1 LTITSI
7 AGLSAS
13 LSDLQNQINTND
25 TDISSINTTLD
36 NHNTRINSNDTD
48 IDNINATL
56 NNHNNRILSNDT
68 DIDNINTTLSDHDTR
83 ITTNKNSIDTINNT
97 TIPTLRNTIEDTL
110 NDHDTRILENL
121 NSILNI
127 NALLAS
133 DDTALDELQ
142 EIVNFI
148 KLNRADLDSLTVESI
163 AGLVDRLTNLQSQ
176 IDGNDTDI
184 DNINTTLSDHDTR
197 IGNNDTDIDNIN
209 DTLSDHNTRISS
221 NDTDISSINTTL
233 NNHNARINSN
243 DVDISSI
250 NTTLSDH
257 DTRILE
263 NLNSINVINNSTIPD
278 LQNDITNTLNDHN
291 TRILE
296 NLNSI
301 LNINALLAS
310 DDTALDELQEIVNFI
325 KLNRADLD
333 SLTITSIAGLSASLS
348 DLQNQINTNDTDI
361 STINTKLVTTST
373 LNTLQ
378 KITDYITTTRAYA
391 NNANSKI
398 DGLLGSKSLL
408 HATDPL
414 RVSGNYI
421 YLYRADGTYDR
432 IYVNMS
438 AITTVSSSFGVKGYM
453 RLSNNFI
460 IQWGTDIPG
469 EDVWWNYN
477 FPLTFPHAARSIV
490 ASGKEGYTSTNTEVQ
505 ASIIDQARYRLRAN
519 TYHNRYVHWIA
530 IGY

>member
-1 LTITSI
+1 MTQDVEYRLQEMKKYVQGMCYPFFQNYKRIVDSQIASVTETLDEIRNSGLVEINENIGELEDRADATEIAINQLNSSLTNLKEVTVPDINNRVIEIDEVKIPSLKTRATNLEFKVSDILDNRLVSMNESI
-7 AGLSAS
+7 SENFSAIEN
-13 LSDLQNQINTND
+13 LTNNVIPTISDR
-25 TDISSINTTLD
+25 TDMFSDTLD
-36 NHNTRINSNDTD
+36 NYGTEINANKMS

-110 NDHDTRILENL
+110 NDHD
-121 NSILNI
+121 
-127 NALLAS
+127 
-133 DDTALDELQ
+133 
-142 EIVNFI
+142 
-148 KLNRADLDSLTVESI
+148 
-163 AGLVDRLTNLQSQ
+163 
-176 IDGNDTDI
+176 
-184 DNINTTLSDHDTR
+184 
-197 IGNNDTDIDNIN
+197 
-209 DTLSDHNTRISS
+209 
-221 NDTDISSINTTL
+221 
-233 NNHNARINSN
+233 
-243 DVDISSI
+243 
-250 NTTLSDH
+250 
-257 DTRILE
+257 
-263 NLNSINVINNSTIPD
+263 
-278 LQNDITNTLNDHN
+278 

-490 ASGKEGYTSTNTEVQ
+490 ASGKEGYTSTDTEVQ

-519 TYHNRYVHWIA
+519 AYHNRYVHWIA